1 LPGTSRFTLQR
12 CRVCRACFE
21 ADLPDAAARAKAFP
35 TTTLDAFLPAPAADA
50 SAASGAAPRTA
61 PPLCAYVTRATAKHC
76 FLLTDK
82 QVAALPCLQLRGD
95 MARRTGILV
104 AAGVA
109 ITLLT
114 AGDCL
119 RAAVA
124 RFGSLAA
131 LAAASAAKREEAR
144 AALEDSEPGGKL
156 PAALKATCNLPH
168 LNQSRHGQFTHL
180 EGLGL
185 QYAVRPRFLR
195 AAGATVWTVAAPG
208 DATAAAARAD
218 FVSLGAALAAA
229 APGDV
234 IELLPGLHRTDTD
247 AEGAADRESGTI
259 VRKAVT
265 IRGTAGHGHARPT
278 LLAEARVLTVI
289 NSCALEHLRLRAVPV
304 GNAFYPLVL
313 VCNLYEPGH
322 NRDVHVTLTD
332 CILESPHPGTSA
344 LVARTQA
351 GALPG
356 RTHVLLRGCEISPN
370 VQSLAGAVCSV
381 ADDFTFDGRPAG
393 EVDG

>member
-1 LPGTSRFTLQR
+1 MPGTSRFTLQR
-12 CRVCRACFE
+12 CRVCRGCFE
-21 ADLPDAAARAKAFP
+21 ADLPDAAARAKEFP
-35 TTTLDAFLPAPAADA
+35 TTTLEAFLPAPAADA
-50 SAASGAAPRTA
+50 NAASGATPRGA

-95 MARRTGILV
+95 MAKRTGLPV
-104 AAGVA
+104 AAGA
-109 ITLLT
+109 CITLLT

-131 LAAASAAKREEAR
+131 LAAAAAAKREEAR
-144 AALEDSEPGGKL
+144 AALEEPGGKL
-156 PAALKATCNLPH
+156 PAALKATCNFPH

-195 AAGATVWTVAAPG
+195 AAAGAKVWTVAAPC
-208 DATAAAARAD
+208 DTASAAASAD

-229 APGDV
+229 AAGDV

-247 AEGAADRESGTI
+247 EEGAGDRASGTI
-259 VRKAVT
+259 VHKAVT
-265 IRGTAGHGHARPT
+265 IRGAAGHARPT
-278 LLAEARVLTVI
+278 LLAEARVLTVV

-304 GNAFYPLVL
+304 GVAFYPVVL
-313 VCNLYEPGH
+313 VCNVHEPGH

-332 CILESPHPGTSA
+332 CSLESPHAGTSA

-351 GALPG
+351 GAPPG
-356 RTHVLLRGCEISPN
+356 HTHVLLRGCEISPN

-381 ADDFTFDGRPAG
+381 ADDCTFDGRPAG